1 MVSCTFTS
9 TSLRNEAAMQ
19 AASRFLRE
27 PQAGVSVLRG
37 AHLRPLLRSPDR
49 GTLPLMSTIKNISAV
64 ARTFTILEKL
74 SAVSSSGV
82 DDLARSTGLAKAT
95 VYRFLLTLRDLG
107 YVRRDG
113 EDRWFLTLKLF
124 SVGSRAL
131 DHIELPTVAR
141 QVAEGLSDRLG
152 ETVHVGILD
161 DDEVL
166 YVLKVESRSTIRMY
180 SRVGKRIPLYCSA
193 MGKVLLAALPAAG
206 QKELLKSIRLIRFTP
221 NTLKDRKALEAEL
234 ARVREAGIAVD
245 AEEHEQGIT
254 CIAAP
259 IRDSSGSVIA
269 ALSVSWPVFRF
280 EVEQKESYLRS
291 IRQAAAE
298 ISSILGYLNA

>member
-1 MVSCTFTS
+1 
-9 TSLRNEAAMQ
+9 
-19 AASRFLRE
+19 
-27 PQAGVSVLRG
+27 
-37 AHLRPLLRSPDR
+37 
-49 GTLPLMSTIKNISAV
+49 MSTIKNISAV

-82 DDLARSTGLAKAT
+82 EDLARSTGLAKAT
-95 VYRFLLTLRDLG
+95 VYRFLLTLKELG

-113 EDRWFLTLKLF
+113 EDRWYLTLRLF
-124 SVGSRAL
+124 SLGSRAL
-131 DHIELPTVAR
+131 DHIDLPSVAR
-141 QVAEGLSDRLG
+141 QVAEGLSASLG
-152 ETVHVGILD
+152 ETVHAGILD

-193 MGKVLLAALPAAG
+193 MGKVLLANLPAAE
-206 QKELLKSIRLIRFTP
+206 QKALLKSIRLVRFTP
-221 NTLKDRKALEAEL
+221 HTLRDRKALEAEL
-234 ARVREAGIAVD
+234 ARVRDAGFAVD

-259 IRDSSGSVIA
+259 IRDSSGSVVA

-280 EVEQKESYLRS
+280 EETQREAYLRS
-291 IRQAAAE
+291 IKQAAAE
-298 ISSILGYLNA
+298 ISSILGCPED